1 MLTVILQLGE
11 THSFNF
17 SKTKFNL
24 EKKSKGK
31 YKYKILYN
39 LEELKHVLKIIL
51 TNKTNSVQN
60 NVC

>member
-31 YKYKILYN
+31 YKYKFLYN
-39 LEELKHVLKIIL
+39 LDELKHVLKIIL

-60 NVC
+60 NVR